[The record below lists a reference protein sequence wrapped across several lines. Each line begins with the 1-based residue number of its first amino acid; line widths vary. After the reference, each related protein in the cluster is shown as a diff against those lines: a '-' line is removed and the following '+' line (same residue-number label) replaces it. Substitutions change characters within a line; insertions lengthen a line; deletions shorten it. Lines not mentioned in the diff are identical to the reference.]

1 MRRYFILTTKKCR
14 IYAAFGVSQTPSNPK
29 MERRKI
35 LEHVTNQKQVE
46 RQILELVKTY
56 NVLYKRQIYAFF
68 AVDGKE
74 KFVGKALHTL
84 LKEHLI
90 YINEVTKTVSQH
102 EDAYQL
108 REKGTLKA
116 FWVLLSLMEQKKI
129 ERHFLAEKEEYPI
142 RIVFVGNA
150 EIYDILYISEA
161 EIQLVNQL
169 FSRQKLDGCGH
180 VVIVENP
187 EEIPQIEIP
196 NVIGF
201 CTVQEEEG
209 GVEYYRR
216 E

>member
-1 MRRYFILTTKKCR
+1 M
-14 IYAAFGVSQTPSNPK
+14 
-29 MERRKI
+29 
-35 LEHVTNQKQVE
+35 EHVTNQKQVE

-116 FWVLLSLMEQKKI
+116 FWVLLSLME
-129 ERHFLAEKEEYPI
+129 
-142 RIVFVGNA
+142 
-150 EIYDILYISEA
+150 
-161 EIQLVNQL
+161 
-169 FSRQKLDGCGH
+169 H

>member
-1 MRRYFILTTKKCR
+1 M
-14 IYAAFGVSQTPSNPK
+14 
-29 MERRKI
+29 
-35 LEHVTNQKQVE
+35 EHVTNQKQVE

-129 ERHFLAEKEEYPI
+129 ERHSWQKRKSI
-142 RIVFVGNA
+142 QFVLYLWGMRKLR
-150 EIYDILYISEA
+150 YSLYIGS
-161 EIQLVNQL
+161 
-169 FSRQKLDGCGH
+169 
-180 VVIVENP
+180 
-187 EEIPQIEIP
+187 
-196 NVIGF
+196 
-201 CTVQEEEG
+201 
-209 GVEYYRR
+209 
-216 E
+216 

>member
-1 MRRYFILTTKKCR
+1 MKMPISCGKRHIKSIL
-14 IYAAFGVSQTPSNPK
+14 GSS
-29 MERRKI
+29 
-35 LEHVTNQKQVE
+35 
-46 RQILELVKTY
+46 
-56 NVLYKRQIYAFF
+56 FF
-68 AVDGKE
+68 DGTE
-74 KFVGKALHTL
+74 
-84 LKEHLI
+84 
-90 YINEVTKTVSQH
+90 
-102 EDAYQL
+102 
-108 REKGTLKA
+108 
-116 FWVLLSLMEQKKI
+116 KI

>member
-1 MRRYFILTTKKCR
+1 M
-14 IYAAFGVSQTPSNPK
+14 
-29 MERRKI
+29 
-35 LEHVTNQKQVE
+35 EHVTNQKQVE

-116 FWVLLSLMEQKKI
+116 FWVLLSLMEQKKSNDI
-129 ERHFLAEKEEYPI
+129 SWQKRKSI
-142 RIVFVGNA
+142 QFVLYLWGMRKFTIFF
-150 EIYDILYISEA
+150 IY
-161 EIQLVNQL
+161 
-169 FSRQKLDGCGH
+169 RKLRS
-180 VVIVENP
+180 NW
-187 EEIPQIEIP
+187 
-196 NVIGF
+196 
-201 CTVQEEEG
+201 
-209 GVEYYRR
+209 
-216 E
+216 

>member
-1 MRRYFILTTKKCR
+1 
-14 IYAAFGVSQTPSNPK
+14 
-29 MERRKI
+29 MEY
-35 LEHVTNQKQVE
+35 VTNQKQVE

-56 NVLYKRQIYAFF
+56 NVLYKKQVYAFF

-84 LKEHLI
+84 LKERLI
-90 YINEVTKTVSQH
+90 YMNEVTKTVAQH
-102 EDAYQL
+102 EDAYQF
-108 REKGTLKA
+108 RERGTLKA

-129 ERHFLAEKEEYPI
+129 ERHFLAERQEYPV
-142 RIVFVGNA
+142 RIIFVGDA
-150 EIYDILYISEA
+150 EIYDILYISEE

-169 FSRQKLDGCGH
+169 FSRQKTDGCRH
-180 VVIVENP
+180 IIIIENQ

-196 NVIGF
+196 NVVGF

-209 GVEYYRR
+209 EVEYYRR